1 MESIK
6 IERIYFENKEGYNV
20 IIGQSHF
27 IKTVED
33 IYEAIVTASQSIKFG
48 VAFNEASGTRLIR
61 YDGNDDRAVN
71 SAIDIAKRIGAGH
84 VFCVVL
90 TQGYP
95 INILDRIKGVEEVV
109 SLYISTANDFSVVI
123 ADDEKE
129 GRGVLGVIDGKSPK
143 GVEDDQEKSK
153 RHKFLRDIGYK
164 R

>member
-1 MESIK
+1 MENVK

-33 IYEAIVTASQSIKFG
+33 IYETIVTVSQSIKFG
-48 VAFNEASGTRLIR
+48 VAFNEASGPRLVR
-61 YDGNDDRAVN
+61 YDGNDDKAIT
-71 SAIDIAKRIGAGH
+71 SAIDTVKRIGAGH

-95 INILDRIKGVEEVV
+95 INILDRIKNVDEVV
-109 SLYISTANDFSVVI
+109 SIYISTANDFSVVV
-123 ADDEKE
+123 ADDERE
-129 GRGVLGVIDGKSPK
+129 GRGILGVIDGKSPK